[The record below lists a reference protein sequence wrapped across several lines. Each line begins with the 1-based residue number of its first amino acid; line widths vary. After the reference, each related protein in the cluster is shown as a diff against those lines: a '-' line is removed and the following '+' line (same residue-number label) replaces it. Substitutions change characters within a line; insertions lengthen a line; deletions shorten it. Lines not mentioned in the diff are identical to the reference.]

1 MDYRYFEVFLR
12 VCVNGLNSSAITLP
26 LLLLSPSSWSGM
38 SGLLSGG
45 LPSSLWP
52 GLLSPLTALSYY
64 LEYLFNFSF
73 VRFVSPLA
81 FSVSDIGRR
90 VAIIMS
96 GAIIFS
102 KPLAPMNCLGIAIA
116 LGGVLCYSLMQ
127 DE

>member
-1 MDYRYFEVFLR
+1 M
-12 VCVNGLNSSAITLP
+12 
-26 LLLLSPSSWSGM
+26 LLLSPSSWSGM

-45 LPSSLWP
+45 LSLKTASLWP
-52 GLLSPLTALSYY
+52 GLLIPLTALAYY